1 MLMYFLVNN
10 AKFLKPS
17 TIIMGTI
24 RLANTHVLYG
34 YIF

>member
-17 TIIMGTI
+17 TIIMENI
-24 RLANTHVLYG
+24 RLPNTPVLYG
-34 YIF
+34 

>member
-10 AKFLKPS
+10 AEFLKSS

-24 RLANTHVLYG
+24 RLPNTPVLYG
-34 YIF
+34 